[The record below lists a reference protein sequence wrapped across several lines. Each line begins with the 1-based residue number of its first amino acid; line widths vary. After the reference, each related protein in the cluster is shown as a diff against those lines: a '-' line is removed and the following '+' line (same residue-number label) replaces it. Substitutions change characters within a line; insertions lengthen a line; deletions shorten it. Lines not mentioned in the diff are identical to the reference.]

1 MIRHGKGRGRRGVSL
16 VEMMVFIGLTSM
28 TLTMMSM
35 LTHSILKAS
44 RQIVTR
50 GEVRQVH
57 ARLLER
63 LSRDAVG
70 ADVSAKAMPETTTSW
85 QYSSKSGR
93 RIEYRAS
100 ERTIDREVFG
110 ASGQVEKRE
119 QFRLPPTFRFA
130 GVDRQDGD
138 AEFEIQIQEEGAVHA
153 DGRPQPIATGLRLIV
168 GAGLRKDARSETER

>member
-1 MIRHGKGRGRRGVSL
+1 MIRRSQRRQRRGSSL
-16 VEMMVFIGLTSM
+16 VEMMVLIGLISM

-35 LTHSILKAS
+35 LTHSILKSS

-63 LSRDAVG
+63 LSRDAMC
-70 ADVSAKAMPETTTSW
+70 ADVSAKAMSETTTSW

-100 ERTIDREVFG
+100 ERTIDRDVFG
-110 ASGQVEKRE
+110 ASSQIEQRE
-119 QFRLPPTFRFA
+119 QFRLPPTFRFV
-130 GVDRQDGD
+130 GVGRQDSD
-138 AEFEIQIQEEGAVHA
+138 AEFEIQIREEGAVHA
-153 DGRPQPIATGLRLIV
+153 DGRSQQITTGLRLIV